1 MRTFVYV
8 CTLTLFIA
16 VLTPKAS
23 ARVLGGDLQNG
34 VAVYYFSS
42 LTNLGNVFDQS
53 GNGLRGA
60 LFSGAQLSTVSG
72 RDCLF
77 LKSNPAD
84 FQAWHDN
91 RSLAVSKAFSIV
103 AWVKIPQQSN
113 DFLIQIHTYTGPIAN
128 IRNTIHSG
136 SEGSVTIGVLADGP
150 LFGTY
155 AYNKNSASHSAES
168 TGRHINNDRWQHIG
182 FVVNS
187 TQMKLYFN
195 GSCIVNQSVSG
206 HRSFTGTGSLISI
219 GENAKGSVDSVGFF
233 KNDLTN
239 TDVRMI
245 YTQGLAN
252 VINIA
257 AVDPGGKVATTWGAL
272 KQQ

>member
-1 MRTFVYV
+1 MRTFVSV
-8 CTLTLFIA
+8 CTLTIFIA
-16 VLTPKAS
+16 VLTPQTS
-23 ARVLGGDLQNG
+23 ARVLGSDLENG

-42 LTNLGNVFDQS
+42 LTNSGNVFDHS
-53 GNGLRGA
+53 GNGLRGD

-72 RDCLF
+72 RNCLS
-77 LKSNPAD
+77 LESNPAD
-84 FQAWHDN
+84 FQAWNDN
-91 RSLAVSKAFSIV
+91 KSLSLSKEFSIV

-113 DFLIQIHTYTGPIAN
+113 DFLIEIHAYKEPIAN
-128 IRNTIHSG
+128 IRNNIHIG

-155 AYNKNSASHSAES
+155 AYNKNAASHHAES

-187 TQMKLYFN
+187 TMMKLYLN
-195 GSCIVNQSVSG
+195 GICIVNQSVSG
-206 HRSFTGTGSLISI
+206 HQSFTGTGSLISI
-219 GENAKGSVDSVGFF
+219 GENAKGSVDDVGFF

-252 VINIA
+252 IINIA

-272 KQQ
+272 KQK

>member
-1 MRTFVYV
+1 M
-8 CTLTLFIA
+8 
-16 VLTPKAS
+16 
-23 ARVLGGDLQNG
+23 
-34 VAVYYFSS
+34 
-42 LTNLGNVFDQS
+42 
-53 GNGLRGA
+53 
-60 LFSGAQLSTVSG
+60 
-72 RDCLF
+72 
-77 LKSNPAD
+77 
-84 FQAWHDN
+84 
-91 RSLAVSKAFSIV
+91 
-103 AWVKIPQQSN
+103 KIPRQPN
-113 DFLIQIHTYTGPIAN
+113 DFLIEAHAYKGPLAN

-257 AVDPGGKVATTWGAL
+257 AVDPGGKAAMTWGGL
-272 KQQ
+272 KGQ